1 VTTLADK
8 LRAALDETE
17 QLAQRTLN
25 GPFRGM
31 RAGVYTDHHETP
43 PVQGAIVR
51 VSIQPMLG
59 EGPFSPIYLAYDPTV
74 VLRMVAA
81 HRKILDLHTPMQWAF
96 KWIGPSDD
104 PANRVPD
111 MRCSACWTDYD
122 PDGKYDRECH
132 HDPHEW
138 PCDTVKALA
147 EGYGVEV

>member
-1 VTTLADK
+1 VADLITR
-8 LRAALDETE
+8 LRAALAEIERVARATSQE
-17 QLAQRTLN
+17 SWEYWSHYIAQCFPGDQTQ
-25 GPFRGM
+25 GPELM
-31 RAGVYTDHHETP
+31 AHMP
-43 PVQGAIVR
+43 PSA
-51 VSIQPMLG
+51 L
-59 EGPFSPIYLAYDPTV
+59 LD
-74 VLRMVAA
+74 MVAA
-81 HRKILDLHTPMQWAF
+81 HRKILAPHTPMQWAF